1 MKLPH
6 ILTFVIL
13 VAGSFWGVHENRNVT
28 TLREK
33 HQLVLRKAAAL
44 GIPADGSHP
53 SAPAKITR
61 RPREDAG
68 LKVKGLIGRLV
79 AQAREVKERQTAGMP
94 LDEAA
99 QKRSMEF
106 WDEMLTLNGEELVLF
121 IAGLK
126 DCKDLADANKQ
137 GSISFC
143 IDLLIGRNPQAA
155 LALLTESSGMPGE
168 MSRNSISRALRQW
181 AKDQPLEALKWLREN
196 AGKRPELVNDEARR
210 AVIAGAA
217 RNDIALA
224 LQLVGE
230 FKLPVADGMVMYEI
244 GQAATTPERQLEFLK
259 ALRQQAANTTG
270 KQDDGKI
277 LTEGFR
283 RLFYQVTQ
291 SGYDKSMDWL
301 QSANLSATETGALMG
316 SLNYDRTK
324 TDAGKWLAWL
334 SSQST
339 EGKKSEYAAFL
350 IVRDW
355 TENDYKAAGEWLA
368 QAPAGPVK
376 ESAIRGY
383 VETIAPYEPE
393 VAAQWA
399 DTLPAEKQKSALSV
413 IHRVL
418 KQKDKA
424 AADDFAARHGIEA
437 GK

>member
-1 MKLPH
+1 
-6 ILTFVIL
+6 
-13 VAGSFWGVHENRNVT
+13 
-28 TLREK
+28 
-33 HQLVLRKAAAL
+33 
-44 GIPADGSHP
+44 
-53 SAPAKITR
+53 
-61 RPREDAG
+61 
-68 LKVKGLIGRLV
+68 
-79 AQAREVKERQTAGMP
+79 
-94 LDEAA
+94 
-99 QKRSMEF
+99 
-106 WDEMLTLNGEELVLF
+106 
-121 IAGLK
+121 
-126 DCKDLADANKQ
+126 
-137 GSISFC
+137 
-143 IDLLIGRNPQAA
+143 
-155 LALLTESSGMPGE
+155 
-168 MSRNSISRALRQW
+168 
-181 AKDQPLEALKWLREN
+181 
-196 AGKRPELVNDEARR
+196 VNDEARR

-244 GQAATTPERQLEFLK
+244 GQAATTPERQLEFLA
-259 ALRQQAANTTG
+259 ALRQQAAANTTG

-301 QSANLSATETGALMG
+301 ESANLSAAETGALMG